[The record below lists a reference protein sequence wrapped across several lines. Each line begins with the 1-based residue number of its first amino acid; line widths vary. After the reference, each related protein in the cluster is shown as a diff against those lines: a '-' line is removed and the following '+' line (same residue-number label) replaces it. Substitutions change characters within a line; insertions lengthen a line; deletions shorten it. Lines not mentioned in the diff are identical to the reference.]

1 MAGIFARR
9 HKPESPGFLFANPN
23 RQRRGR
29 PGTRV
34 TLVRNKH
41 RNATDLRCNK
51 RFLNCSLFG
60 GRNDEQM
67 KPASFSCT
75 QQLQANEPAY
85 NLRQPE
91 NSVVAH
97 PVLKHTGT
105 LWSNLET
112 RWKAPGHQL
121 FYVIKSNVYTLSTYH
136 FVNSHAD
143 HPGKKRKD
151 SQSLPQLPSRE
162 LKWTKHVP
170 SVRAPRQ

>member
-60 GRNDEQM
+60 RRNNEQM

-91 NSVVAH
+91 NSVGGTPRFETHRDTLEQPGNPLVSARTPTILCDKIKRVH
-97 PVLKHTGT
+97 PIH
-105 LWSNLET
+105 
-112 RWKAPGHQL
+112 
-121 FYVIKSNVYTLSTYH
+121 LSLCQQPCR
-136 FVNSHAD
+136 SSR
-143 HPGKKRKD
+143 KKKKGFPIVTTTP
-151 SQSLPQLPSRE
+151 L
-162 LKWTKHVP
+162 
-170 SVRAPRQ
+170 

>member
-51 RFLNCSLFG
+51 RFLKCSLFG

-75 QQLQANEPAY
+75 QQLQANEPAC

-91 NSVVAH
+91 TLSVAH

-151 SQSLPQLPSRE
+151 SQSLPHHPSRE

-170 SVRAPRQ
+170 SVKAPRK